1 MKHERQIIIAPLITE
16 KTTALRNKDNSFTFV
31 VSLNANKIEIKHAIE
46 RIFSVDVERVNTIQ
60 QRGKMR
66 RVRRELGKRADWKKA
81 IVTLR
86 AGQNIPDFE
95 M

>member
-1 MKHERQIIIAPLITE
+1 MKHEREIIIAPLITE
-16 KTTALRNKDNSFTFV
+16 KTTALNAKQNSYSFQ

-46 RIFSVDVERVNTIQ
+46 KIFSVNVEAVNTIR

-66 RVRRELGKRADWKKA
+66 RVRRELGKRPDWKKA

-86 AGQNIPDFE
+86 KGETIPDFE
-95 M
+95 L